1 MAVRQR
7 TGFEGREMLELND
20 VSHVYA
26 NGTRAL
32 DHVTLSIPRGMY
44 GLLGPNGAG
53 KSTLMRTI
61 ATLQTPTE
69 GQVRFGDID
78 VIREPERLRRTL
90 GYLPQDF
97 GVYPRVSAYD
107 MLDHMAVLKGVASAG
122 DRKRTV
128 ESLLHQVNLWPV
140 RKKALAGFSGGM
152 RQRFGIAQ
160 ALIGNPELIIVDE
173 PTAGLDPE
181 ERNRFLNLLAEI
193 GENVVVILSTH
204 IVEDVSDLCPRM
216 AVMANGRIQL
226 EGVPI
231 ELIQS
236 TKGRIWMKVIDRSEL
251 EDYRGKYELI
261 STRLFAGRTV
271 IHILADSDPGNGFTA
286 VEGGLE
292 DVYFSTLAHSRR
304 AA

>member
-1 MAVRQR
+1 
-7 TGFEGREMLELND
+7 MLDLHD

-69 GQVRFGDID
+69 GSIRFGDID
-78 VIREPERLRRTL
+78 VIAEPERLRRTL

-107 MLDHMAVLKGVASAG
+107 MLDHMAVLKGIASAA

-128 ESLLHQVNLWPV
+128 ETLLNQVNLWAV

-216 AVMANGRIQL
+216 AVLAGGRIQL
-226 EGVPI
+226 EGAPLD
-231 ELIQS
+231 LIHS

-251 EDYRGKYELI
+251 EAYREKYELI

-271 IHILADSDPGNGFTA
+271 VHILSETDPGDGFVL

-292 DVYFSTLAHSRR
+292 DVYFSTLAQSRR

>member
-1 MAVRQR
+1 
-7 TGFEGREMLELND
+7 MLELQD

-32 DHVTLSIPRGMY
+32 DRVTLSIPRGMY

-53 KSTLMRTI
+53 KSTLMRTV
-61 ATLQTPTE
+61 ATLQTPSE
-69 GQVRFGDID
+69 GAIRFGEID
-78 VIREPERLRRTL
+78 VIAAPEKLRRTL

-97 GVYPRVSAYD
+97 GVYPRVSAYE
-107 MLDHMAVLKGVASAG
+107 MLDHLAVLKGIASAA
-122 DRKRTV
+122 DRRATV
-128 ESLLHQVNLWPV
+128 ETLLQQTNLWPV
-140 RKKALAGFSGGM
+140 RRKALTAFSGGM

-216 AVMANGRIQL
+216 AVIAEGRIQL
-226 EGVPI
+226 EGAPGD
-231 ELIQS
+231 LIRA
-236 TKGRIWMKVIDRSEL
+236 TRGRIWMKRIARADL
-251 EDYRGKYELI
+251 EACRERHAVI
-261 STRLFAGRTV
+261 STRLFAGQTI
-271 IHILADSDPGNGFTA
+271 IHILSDADPGDGFTPA
-286 VEGGLE
+286 EGGLA
-292 DVYFSTLAHSRR
+292 DVYFSTLAQSRR

>member
-1 MAVRQR
+1 
-7 TGFEGREMLELND
+7 MLIIENLT
-20 VSHVYA
+20 HVYG
-26 NGTRAL
+26 NGVRAL
-32 DHVTLSIPRGMY
+32 DEVSLTIERGMY

-61 ATLQTPTE
+61 ATLQAPTS
-69 GQVRFGDID
+69 GHIRFGDID
-78 VIREPERLRRTL
+78 VLKTPELLRRTL

-107 MLDHMAVLKGVASAG
+107 MLDHMAVLKGIANAK
-122 DRKRTV
+122 DRKETV
-128 ESLLHQVNLWPV
+128 ESLLGQVNLWGV

-160 ALIGNPELIIVDE
+160 ALIGDPRLIIVDE

-204 IVEDVSDLCPRM
+204 IVEDVSDLCPAM
-216 AVMANGRIQL
+216 AIICDGRIVKQGAPNDLVVQL
-226 EGVPI
+226 AGRVWRKTIDKADLEA
-231 ELIQS
+231 
-236 TKGRIWMKVIDRSEL
+236 TKA
-251 EDYRGKYELI
+251 KYQVI
-261 STRLFAGRTV
+261 STRLMGGRTV
-271 IHILADSDPGNGFTA
+271 IHILCDSDPGDGFTA

-292 DVYFSTLAHSRR
+292 DVYFSTLSTTRR

>member
-1 MAVRQR
+1 
-7 TGFEGREMLELND
+7 MLTIENLT
-20 VSHVYA
+20 HVYG

-32 DHVTLSIPRGMY
+32 DDVSLTIPKGMF

-53 KSTLMRTI
+53 KSTLMRSI
-61 ATLQTPTE
+61 ATLQTPNS
-69 GQVRFGDID
+69 GSIRFGDID
-78 VIREPERLRRTL
+78 VIREPEKLRRVL

-107 MLDHMAVLKGVASAG
+107 MLDHMAVLKGIANG
-122 DRKRTV
+122 RERKATV
-128 ESLLHQVNLWPV
+128 EALLQQVNLWPV
-140 RKKALAGFSGGM
+140 RGKALAGFSGGM

-181 ERNRFLNLLAEI
+181 ERNRFLNLLAEV

-204 IVEDVSDLCPRM
+204 IVEDVTDLCPRM
-216 AVMANGRIQL
+216 AVLAAGKIQL
-226 EGVPI
+226 EGSPF
-231 ELIQS
+231 ELMHALEGRVW
-236 TKGRIWMKVIDRSEL
+236 TKTIDKSEL
-251 EDYRGKYELI
+251 AAHQAGHNVI

-271 IHILADSDPGNGFTA
+271 IHVLSDAPPGGGFERA
-286 VEGGLE
+286 PGGLE
-292 DVYFSTLAHSRR
+292 DVYLATVAASRR

>member
-1 MAVRQR
+1 
-7 TGFEGREMLELND
+7 MLELND
-20 VSHVYA
+20 VSHVYG

-61 ATLQTPTE
+61 ATLQAPTE
-69 GQVRFGDID
+69 GAIKFGDID

-107 MLDHMAVLKGVASAG
+107 MLDHMAVLKGIPSAG
-122 DRKRTV
+122 ERKATV
-128 ESLLHQVNLWPV
+128 EGLLHQVNLWSV

-204 IVEDVSDLCPRM
+204 IVEDVADLCPRM
-216 AVMANGRIQL
+216 AVLADGRIQL
-226 EGVPI
+226 EGEPL
-231 ELIQS
+231 ELIRA
-236 TKGRIWMKVIDRSEL
+236 THGKIWMKVIDRHEL
-251 EDYRGKYELI
+251 DAYKEKYQVI
-261 STRLFAGRTV
+261 STRLFTGRTV
-271 IHILADSDPGNGFTA
+271 VHILSDDNPGNGFES
-286 VEGGLE
+286 VSGGLE
-292 DVYFSTLAHSRR
+292 DVYFSTLAQSRR

>member
-1 MAVRQR
+1 
-7 TGFEGREMLELND
+7 MLELND
-20 VSHVYA
+20 VSHVYP

-32 DHVTLSIPRGMY
+32 DHVTLTMPRGMF

-53 KSTLMRTI
+53 KSTLMRTV

-69 GQVRFGDID
+69 GRIRFGEIDI
-78 VIREPERLRRTL
+78 IAEPERLRRTL

-107 MLDHMAVLKGVASAG
+107 MLDHMAVLKGIAG
-122 DRKRTV
+122 KADRKATV
-128 ESLLHQVNLWPV
+128 ESLLNQTNLWAV
-140 RKKALAGFSGGM
+140 RGKALAGFSGGM

-216 AVMANGRIQL
+216 AVIAGGRIQL
-226 EGVPI
+226 EGSPL
-231 ELIQS
+231 ELIAR
-236 TKGRIWMKVIDRSEL
+236 TRGRIWTKTIDRDQL
-251 EDYRGKYELI
+251 DAHRDRFTVI

-271 IHILADSDPGNGFTA
+271 IHILSDQDPGEGFAAT
-286 VEGGLE
+286 EGGLE
-292 DVYFSTLAHSRR
+292 DVYFSTLVQSRL

>member
-1 MAVRQR
+1 
-7 TGFEGREMLELND
+7 MLKIENLA
-20 VSHVYA
+20 HVYP

-32 DHVTLSIPRGMY
+32 DGVTLDVNRGMF

-53 KSTLMRTI
+53 KSTLMRCI
-61 ATLQTPTE
+61 ATLQVPTS
-69 GQVRFGDID
+69 GAIRFDSID
-78 VIREPERLRRTL
+78 VLADPESLRRTL

-107 MLDHMAVLKGVASAG
+107 MLDHLAVLKGIAG
-122 DRKRTV
+122 RVERRQTV
-128 ESLLHQVNLWPV
+128 EALLAQVNLWDA

-160 ALIGNPELIIVDE
+160 ALIGAPALIIVDE

-204 IVEDVSDLCPRM
+204 IVEDVADLCRRM
-216 AVMANGRIQL
+216 AIIADGRIVRAGAPL
-226 EGVPI
+226 ELVA
-231 ELIQS
+231 ELR
-236 TKGRIWMKVIDRSEL
+236 GRVWRKAIGKHEL
-251 EDYRGKYELI
+251 EAYRSAHDVI
-261 STRLFAGRTV
+261 ATRLFGGRTL
-271 IHILADSDPGNGFTA
+271 IHVLSDRSPGDGFEPTD
-286 VEGGLE
+286 GGLE
-292 DVYFSTLAHSRR
+292 DVYFSTLTSIRR